1 MFADFQVYGY
11 VEGAP
16 LFDQANTG
24 VKVTKSGN
32 AWTYDGTKY
41 WIKDANYNF
50 NAVAP
55 ATNGNWTKENATATQ
70 TTLSFENNGTTDLL
84 YATATAVGQE
94 SGENDPVA
102 FTFRHT
108 LSKVKFSF
116 KNAYNASNSSIC
128 VRGIQITNADATA
141 VATLTAGTAWS
152 DYNGEEAIAF
162 GNATTVE
169 DYSVEDDVNNS
180 NKYDFEFE
188 RIVESYFERFVIPAQ
203 KDWNITFIVDLLVNG
218 QVIKT
223 YGHEIV
229 LTNAKFEPGK
239 SYDLL
244 AEIDHTNIDPAT
256 SQDAIEFTVTEITD
270 WDNDHDG
277 KENTP
282 AGDTDGDNQVD
293 TELN

>member
-1 MFADFQVYGY
+1 M
-11 VEGAP
+11 
-16 LFDQANTG
+16 
-24 VKVTKSGN
+24 
-32 AWTYDGTKY
+32 
-41 WIKDANYNF
+41 
-50 NAVAP
+50 
-55 ATNGNWTKENATATQ
+55 
-70 TTLSFENNGTTDLL
+70 
-84 YATATAVGQE
+84 
-94 SGENDPVA
+94 
-102 FTFRHT
+102 
-108 LSKVKFSF
+108 SKVKFSF